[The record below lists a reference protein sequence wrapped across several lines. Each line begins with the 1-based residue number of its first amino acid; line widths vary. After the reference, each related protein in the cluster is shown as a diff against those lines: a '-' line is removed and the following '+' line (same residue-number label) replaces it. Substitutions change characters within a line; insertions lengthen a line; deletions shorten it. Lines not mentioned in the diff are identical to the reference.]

1 MKLLNK
7 RHLFFLRD
15 VFYLSLSAF
24 GGPQAHV
31 SMLFKLMVEKRNYIS
46 EEELLELNALCQILP
61 GPTSTQIITAIGFR
75 IGGANLAYLTLVVWC
90 LPAVAIMTA
99 AAIFVNLLEKNGV
112 SMEFARF
119 IQPMAIGFV
128 TYAAYMISSKVVVTK
143 TGITLMVLSS
153 FISFFWGTPWTL
165 PLLLL
170 GGGCISAFK
179 YDKQR
184 KEEKVPMK
192 IDWANFYLFIGTFLL
207 AAIIGNITHS
217 LYVRVFENFYR
228 NGSLIFGGG
237 QVLIPLLYHEFVE
250 FKGYLNSA
258 EFFSGY
264 SIAQVVPGPVFSFC
278 SYIGAL
284 TFREFGVFPQVLAGI
299 VSAAGIFLPGTF
311 LIFFVIRFWTSLK
324 RYRVVKASLEGI
336 NAVSAG
342 LVISTAISMFY
353 HVVPDPINYIII
365 FVTLLMLLWDVIPS
379 PYIILIGLLA
389 GIVF

>member
-1 MKLLNK
+1 
-7 RHLFFLRD
+7 
-15 VFYLSLSAF
+15 
-24 GGPQAHV
+24 
-31 SMLFKLMVEKRNYIS
+31 
-46 EEELLELNALCQILP
+46 
-61 GPTSTQIITAIGFR
+61 
-75 IGGANLAYLTLVVWC
+75 
-90 LPAVAIMTA
+90 
-99 AAIFVNLLEKNGV
+99 
-112 SMEFARF
+112 
-119 IQPMAIGFV
+119 
-128 TYAAYMISSKVVVTK
+128 
-143 TGITLMVLSS
+143 
-153 FISFFWGTPWTL
+153 
-165 PLLLL
+165 
-170 GGGCISAFK
+170 
-179 YDKQR
+179 
-184 KEEKVPMK
+184 
-192 IDWANFYLFIGTFLL
+192 
-207 AAIIGNITHS
+207 
-217 LYVRVFENFYR
+217 
-228 NGSLIFGGG
+228 
-237 QVLIPLLYHEFVE
+237 LYHEFVE

-353 HVVPDPINYIII
+353 HVVPDPVNYIII